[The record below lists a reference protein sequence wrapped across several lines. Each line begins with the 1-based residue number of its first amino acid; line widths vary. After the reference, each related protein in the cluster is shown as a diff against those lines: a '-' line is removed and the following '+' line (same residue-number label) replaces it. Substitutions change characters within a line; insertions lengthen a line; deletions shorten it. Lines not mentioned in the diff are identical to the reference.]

1 MAAAVQGHAIAG
13 GAILA
18 LMADF
23 CALKN
28 GPARFGTTEL
38 AVGVPF
44 PQVAWDAMHAAVP
57 PRTLR
62 RLVYTAELFD
72 FKSAYEMGV
81 GDVLSEEP
89 EEDARAWLK
98 KVSSFPR
105 ETFQHTKQQMRQKAS
120 QKFSV
125 PELGEMSRVQ
135 AIMQTEEVRDALTN
149 ALKR

>member
-1 MAAAVQGHAIAG
+1 MPVG
-13 GAILA
+13 LA

-23 CALKN
+23 ALKN

-44 PQVAWDAMHAAVP
+44 LKCLGRDACGSS